1 MNRIL
6 KSTVVPSLMAAS
18 LIGTTLFSVKPASA
32 GDNTLRDA
40 GIGAVTNVLTG
51 AVTGHS
57 SVLGNAVD
65 GAAAGAS
72 VSAVRR
78 ASGGHRNL
86 ARDVATGAAASTVTG
101 AVTGQ
106 HNHLGHAIG
115 GAATGAVL
123 DLLTR

>member
-6 KSTVVPSLMAAS
+6 RFTVVPSLMAAS
-18 LIGTTLFSVKPASA
+18 LVGTTFFSIKPASA

-40 GIGAVTNVLTG
+40 GIGAVTSVVSG
-51 AVTGHS
+51 VVTGHS

-78 ASGGHRNL
+78 ASGNRNL
-86 ARDVATGAAASTVTG
+86 ARDAATGAAASTVTG
-101 AVTGQ
+101 AITGQ
-106 HNHLGHAIG
+106 HNLLGHAVG

-123 DLLTR
+123 DIFTH